1 MRKIKPGTRLKPA
14 ARERL
19 ARVLRSKY
27 EKGASIRQL
36 CKESGRSYGIV
47 HRMLAEAGVQFRRRG
62 VAGKAAEEA
71 APQRGEHSA
80 PILSRAAL

>member
-1 MRKIKPGTRLKPA
+1 MRKIKAGTRLKPA

-19 ARVLRSKY
+19 TRVLKSKY

-36 CKESGRSYGIV
+36 CEESGRSYGIV

-62 VAGKAAEEA
+62 AAGRAAEEA
-71 APQRGEHSA
+71 APQPGERSG
-80 PILSRAAL
+80 PILSRTAL